1 MGFPVVNGDKMAC
14 TMAASAAGAPVA
26 AVAATPVPP
35 NSLTVLVPTVK
46 IAGQA
51 AANVLDCA
59 PIVNIPFFPAC
70 KSPTNP
76 TVIAATAAALGV
88 PMTGACTF
96 LPVKPMWS
104 PGSPTVKIRGQ
115 SGLNN
120 TCMINCAYGG
130 VISFNTIPP
139 VPLKAQTS
147 IVNSK

>member
-14 TMAASAAGAPVA
+14 TMAASAPGSPVA

-35 NSLTVLVPTVK
+35 VGLVVLIPTVK

-70 KSPTNP
+70 KSVANP

-104 PGSPTVKIRGQ
+104 PGSPTVKVRGQ

-120 TCMINCAYGG
+120 TCTANCAYGG
-130 VISFNTIPP
+130 TISFNTIPP
-139 VPLKAQTS
+139 IPLTAQTS